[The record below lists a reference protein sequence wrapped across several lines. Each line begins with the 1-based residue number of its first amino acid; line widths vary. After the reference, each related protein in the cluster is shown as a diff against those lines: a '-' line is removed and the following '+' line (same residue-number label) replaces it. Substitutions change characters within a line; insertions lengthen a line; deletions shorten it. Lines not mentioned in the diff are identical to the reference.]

1 MTESEPSDEELVRLV
16 QGGDLDQYRGLV
28 RRHKN
33 YVFGLIQ
40 RQIDNSAITEDL
52 AQDVFIRAYRAIGS
66 FRHEALFRTW
76 LTRIAFNVVKN
87 YFQSSAFKKQ
97 RRTSPIDSE
106 EQVGRVAYVGSVE
119 QSLEQKQFLSLL
131 LECVAFLPS
140 KLREVLTLCAF
151 EEQSYEYAAE
161 VLEIPTGTV
170 RSRLNRARLG
180 LKDCIRKQ
188 DEGY

>member
-1 MTESEPSDEELVRLV
+1 MTETEPSDEDLVRLV
-16 QGGDLDQYRGLV
+16 QCGDLDQYRELV

-40 RQIDNSAITEDL
+40 RQVDNSAITEDL

-76 LTRIAFNVVKN
+76 LTRIALNVVKN

-97 RRTSPIDSE
+97 RRTSAIDSE
-106 EQVGRVAYVGSVE
+106 EHIGFVAYVGSGE
-119 QSLEQKQFLSLL
+119 QSLERKQFLSML

-140 KLREVLTLCAF
+140 KLR
-151 EEQSYEYAAE
+151 
-161 VLEIPTGTV
+161 
-170 RSRLNRARLG
+170 
-180 LKDCIRKQ
+180 
-188 DEGY
+188 